1 MEEQFGDGLK
11 SFLDFKLRTSV
22 ILIAVATFPLLYLG
36 WGILERMGVL
46 KEAYANH
53 AFSAIEGG
61 ILMSLASPVLFFLA
75 YRFHLKKTAITIGSL
90 VFVASAFLTVVLLM
104 GLRSGISSA
113 PNDVAGVVIYIALIL
128 VSAVVAWFTR
138 NYRPVWFQF
147 KK

>member
-1 MEEQFGDGLK
+1 MEEKFESGLK

-90 VFVASAFLTVVLLM
+90 VFGASAILTVVLLM

-128 VSAVVAWFTR
+128 VSAAVAWSTR
-138 NYRPVWFQF
+138 NYRPVRFRS